1 MPKSP
6 FQLFVPVLLCNAAF
20 ALYRWEARRRRPP
33 LFPKDFVEPVLYKEN
48 RASGNSLKNLLTE
61 FGGARNC
68 LRLRVTQNE
77 LWTWSMF
84 SLLDDLIDVEHRILK
99 QNIIAFKEQRD
110 LFGRGSLCIEYRKVS
125 GGVSRI
131 EIFPRNF
138 DAFMQALQLSA
149 SNKTDVEATQV
160 SPL

>member
-1 MPKSP
+1 
-6 FQLFVPVLLCNAAF
+6 
-20 ALYRWEARRRRPP
+20 
-33 LFPKDFVEPVLYKEN
+33 
-48 RASGNSLKNLLTE
+48 
-61 FGGARNC
+61 
-68 LRLRVTQNE
+68 
-77 LWTWSMF
+77 MF